1 MIRYAF
7 ERGVK
12 VQIVI
17 SLGNEH
23 ILNESTLTVNFD
35 GVNIVSY
42 IGDVIDPKSYKSS
55 EEFYEEVCKT
65 FEKDFKLTQSNYKA
79 VCNNV
84 KSN

>member
-17 SLGNEH
+17 SLGNDH
-23 ILNESTLTVNFD
+23 ILNESTFTVNFD

-42 IGDVIDPKSYKSS
+42 IGDVIDPKNFKTS
-55 EEFYEEVCKT
+55 EEFYDEVCKI
-65 FEKDFKLTQSNYKA
+65 FEKDFKLTQGNYKT

>member
-23 ILNESTLTVNFD
+23 ILNESTFTVNYD
-35 GVNIVSY
+35 GTNIVSY
-42 IGDVIDPKSYKSS
+42 IGDVIDPKSYKTS
-55 EEFYEEVCKT
+55 EEFYDEVCKI
-65 FEKDFKLTQSNYKA
+65 FEKDFKMTQGNYKT

-84 KSN
+84 KAN